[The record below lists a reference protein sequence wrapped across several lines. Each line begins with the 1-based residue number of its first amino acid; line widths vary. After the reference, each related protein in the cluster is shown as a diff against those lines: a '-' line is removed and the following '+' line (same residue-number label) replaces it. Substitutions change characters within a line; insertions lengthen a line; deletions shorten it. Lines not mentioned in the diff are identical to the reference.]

1 MRVRLVIVAI
11 MYSIKPAIKIL
22 VQYSRMIIL
31 TYFNRSFDSLSE
43 MTRFSKNKWK
53 YSTIGLLVV
62 LALGF
67 SFPQAFAAASLDSVY
82 SIVKDIQ
89 AKINDSTFGLQA
101 IKNAIGNGASQT
113 SVNSLQSTL
122 SGVQTTVNGEKPL
135 SLVVDKS
142 LTIPKNTGLPWITL
156 LPNVAGKTY
165 SGHITLA
172 SKGDGDTGA
181 IASCFYGDG
190 QADWFYIDSARSH
203 DGAIVNFDFS
213 CASLRLNPFNNSQD
227 DSEEA
232 HLVGVVQYQISS
244 SITNIS

>member
-1 MRVRLVIVAI
+1 M
-11 MYSIKPAIKIL
+11 IKF
-22 VQYSRMIIL
+22 Q
-31 TYFNRSFDSLSE
+31 N
-43 MTRFSKNKWK
+43 NKWK
-53 YSTIGLLVV
+53 YATFAVAGI
-62 LALGF
+62 LALIIMT
-67 SFPQAFAAASLDSVY
+67 PQASAATDISQVIQKIY
-82 SIVKDIQ
+82 SIVSNSDYG
-89 AKINDSTFGLQA
+89 NQA

-122 SGVQTTVNGEKPL
+122 SSVQTTVNGEKPL

-156 LPNVAGKTY
+156 LPNVEGKTY

-181 IASCFYGDG
+181 IVSCFYGDG
-190 QADWFYIDSARSH
+190 QADWFYIDSTGEH
-203 DGAIVNFDFS
+203 DGAVVNSDFS
-213 CASLRLNPFNNSQD
+213 CASLRLNPTNSSPD
-227 DSEEA
+227 NSEEA